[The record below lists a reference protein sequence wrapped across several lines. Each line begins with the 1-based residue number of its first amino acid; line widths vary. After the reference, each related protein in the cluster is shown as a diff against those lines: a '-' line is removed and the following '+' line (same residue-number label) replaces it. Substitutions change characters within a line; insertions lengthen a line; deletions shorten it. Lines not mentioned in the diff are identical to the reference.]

1 MVKHRAMQRRP
12 SGADELANIRPMPYT
27 GTMTTLE
34 FSLEISDRLAR
45 EAREAGLLAPEAL
58 AELIENGVR
67 RKAAERIR
75 TARAQPGGDASMT
88 LEGPQ
93 ALSESI
99 RMSKSLL

>member
-1 MVKHRAMQRRP
+1 
-12 SGADELANIRPMPYT
+12 MPYT

-75 TARAQPGGDASMT
+75 TARAKPGGDTPMT
-88 LEGPQ
+88 PEVLQEIVKAVRTGQP
-93 ALSESI
+93 
-99 RMSKSLL
+99 